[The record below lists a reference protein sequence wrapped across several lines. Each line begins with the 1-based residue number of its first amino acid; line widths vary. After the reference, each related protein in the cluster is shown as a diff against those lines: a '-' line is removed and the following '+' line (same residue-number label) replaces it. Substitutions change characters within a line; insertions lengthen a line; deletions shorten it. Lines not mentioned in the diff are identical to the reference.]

1 MNADDIRNNIDWLVE
16 AIRKD
21 VQEAI
26 KENPD
31 ISEEEAK
38 DILQEII
45 FDRLIELEKEIDEG
59 TASQREVLDD

>member
-1 MNADDIRNNIDWLVE
+1 VNADDIRNNIDWLVE